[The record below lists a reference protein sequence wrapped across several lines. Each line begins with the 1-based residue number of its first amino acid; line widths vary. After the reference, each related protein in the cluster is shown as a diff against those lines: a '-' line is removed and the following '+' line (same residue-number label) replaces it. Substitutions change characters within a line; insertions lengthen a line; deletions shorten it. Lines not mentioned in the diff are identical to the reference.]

1 MTLVGS
7 FDYCR
12 VRLILI
18 LSSPHNLE
26 HVAELCIKME
36 PSTVLDDGT
45 KYSRHVVDVLRL
57 SLTLV
62 SRYLRYGT
70 AVHSVVDSD
79 HVGTFRCSRI
89 QLRDR
94 KFFIPGEHH
103 VNTKR
108 ISL

>member
-1 MTLVGS
+1 MGS

-12 VRLILI
+12 VRFILI
-18 LSSPHNLE
+18 HSSPHNLE

-36 PSTVLDDGT
+36 PSTVLDDGA

-70 AVHSVVDSD
+70 AVQTVLWILTVSELLDVAGSSSEI
-79 HVGTFRCSRI
+79 GNFLYQENI
-89 QLRDR
+89 
-94 KFFIPGEHH
+94 I
-103 VNTKR
+103 
-108 ISL
+108 

>member
-1 MTLVGS
+1 VTLVGS

-18 LSSPHNLE
+18 HSSPHNLE

-62 SRYLRYGT
+62 SRYPRYGT
-70 AVHSVVDSD
+70 AVHTVLLILTMSELLDAAGSSSKIG
-79 HVGTFRCSRI
+79 HIFYTRRTSYRY
-89 QLRDR
+89 
-94 KFFIPGEHH
+94 K
-103 VNTKR
+103 N
-108 ISL
+108 